1 MIRKPVVN
9 TKKSHNVKRE
19 SKNRFI
25 SCNQLKFESLYSR
38 DTIRMRI
45 KEAEFF
51 GHSSNKKAVTH

>member
-1 MIRKPVVN
+1 MN
-9 TKKSHNVKRE
+9 TKKSHNAKRE

-51 GHSSNKKAVTH
+51 GHSSSKKAVTH